1 MIIFILMFISLLT
14 LIVAL
19 VMLSV
24 FIGLIRVGGIPFVS
38 SNKKDYDAIIRAMDI
53 QPGET
58 VVDLGCGKA
67 HFLIKAAKEKQA
79 KGIGYELVF
88 WPYWWARFNVW
99 KSGAP
104 VKILRRD
111 FFKAD
116 LKEADVVFC
125 YLFPETMVKLEAKF
139 QNELKPGSRLVSYSF
154 KLPNRQPDKKII
166 TNDDNAELGRI
177 YLYRY

>member
-24 FIGLIRVGGIPFVS
+24 FIGLIRVGGIPFIS

-53 QPGET
+53 KPGET

-79 KGIGYELVF
+79 KGIGYELVL

-116 LKEADVVFC
+116 LREADVVFC

-139 QNELKPGSRLVSYSF
+139 QNELKSGSRLVSYSF

-166 TNDDNAELGRI
+166 TNDDNTELGRI